1 MQASEI
7 IVNPDQSIYHLK
19 LKNGEV
25 PSKVITVGDPDRVS
39 LVAQHLDEIYWARQ
53 NREFHSVSGRIG
65 KEELLIISTGIGTD
79 NIDIVLNELQLAY
92 AWDLENR
99 QPFSL
104 VPPALQVIRLGT
116 SGALIPEI
124 SIDSILISKAAL
136 GFDGLMY
143 FYENSF
149 DFPDLGLNDFPRP
162 YLAEADSQLLKVF
175 SAIADAEGTTVT
187 ANGFYGP
194 QGRSIISAPKNKNF
208 LDHLASMQIKTG
220 RITNLEMETAG
231 IYALGSLL
239 NMQCISLSAILA
251 NRLLGTFSKQP
262 EQTMNRLIVSA
273 LELLSAPR

>member
-65 KEELLIISTGIGTD
+65 KEDLLIISTGIGTD

>member
-7 IVNPDQSIYHLK
+7 IVNPDNSIYHLR

-25 PSKVITVGDPDRVS
+25 PNKVITVGDPDRVE
-39 LVAQHLDEIYWARQ
+39 LVAKNLDQVYWRRQ
-53 NREFHSVSGRIG
+53 NREFHLASGRLGQEDI
-65 KEELLIISTGIGTD
+65 LVISTGIGTD

-92 AWDLENR
+92 AWDLVSRKAFDE
-99 QPFSL
+99 
-104 VPPALQVIRLGT
+104 VPAPLQIIRLGT
-116 SGALIPEI
+116 SGALRPEI
-124 SIDSILISKAAL
+124 ELDSILISNAAL

-162 YLAEADSQLLKVF
+162 YLAEASPKLLERF
-175 SAIADAEGTTVT
+175 SAIADNVGTTVT

-194 QGRSIISAPKNKNF
+194 QGRSVISPTKNKTF
-208 LDHLASMQIKTG
+208 LSDLASMQIKTG

-239 NMQCISLSAILA
+239 NIQCISLSAILA
-251 NRLLGTFSKQP
+251 NRLLGTFSSKP
-262 EQTMNRLIVSA
+262 EKTTQALLKAA
-273 LELLSAPR
+273 LEVLSAPH

>member
-7 IVNPDQSIYHLK
+7 IVNPDNSIYHLR

-25 PSKVITVGDPDRVS
+25 PNKVITVGDPDRVE
-39 LVAQHLDEIYWARQ
+39 LVAKNLDQVYWRRQ
-53 NREFHSVSGRIG
+53 NREFHLASGRLGQEDI
-65 KEELLIISTGIGTD
+65 LVISTGIGTD

-92 AWDLENR
+92 AWDLVSRKAFDE
-99 QPFSL
+99 
-104 VPPALQVIRLGT
+104 VPAPLQIIRLGT
-116 SGALIPEI
+116 SGALRPEI
-124 SIDSILISKAAL
+124 ELDSILISNAAL

-162 YLAEADSQLLKVF
+162 YLAEASPKLLERF
-175 SAIADAEGTTVT
+175 SAIADNVGTTVT

-194 QGRSIISAPKNKNF
+194 QGRSVISPTKNKTF
-208 LDHLASMQIKTG
+208 LSDLASMQIKTG

-251 NRLLGTFSKQP
+251 NRLLGTFSSKP
-262 EQTMNRLIVSA
+262 EKTTQALLKAA
-273 LELLSAPR
+273 LEVLSAPH

>member
-7 IVNPDQSIYHLK
+7 IVNPDNSIYHLK

-25 PSKVITVGDPDRVS
+25 PNKVITVGDPDRVD
-39 LVAQHLDEIYWARQ
+39 LVSKNLDQVYWRRQ
-53 NREFHSVSGRIG
+53 NREFHIASGRIG
-65 KEELLIISTGIGTD
+65 QEDVLVISTGIGTD

-92 AWDLENR
+92 AWDLNSRKAFAE
-99 QPFSL
+99 
-104 VPPALQVIRLGT
+104 VPAPLQIIRLGT
-116 SGALIPEI
+116 SGALRPEI
-124 SIDSILISKAAL
+124 DLDSILISKAAL

-149 DFPDLGLNDFPRP
+149 DFPDLGLKDFPRP
-162 YLAEADSQLLKVF
+162 YLAEADPMLLERF
-175 SAIADAEGTTVT
+175 SAIADNVGTTVT

-194 QGRSIISAPKNKNF
+194 QGRSVISPTKNKSF
-208 LDHLASMQIKTG
+208 LNDLASMQIKTG

-251 NRLLGTFSKQP
+251 NRLLGTFSTKA
-262 EQTMNRLIVSA
+262 EQTTQALIKAA
-273 LELLSAPR
+273 LEVISVPH